1 MKKLLLLCTLALAVA
16 LVGCKTQH
24 LTAKDV
30 ILSSYQ
36 KCQSIQC
43 GHYEAGYLMKYMS
56 DNDTAY
62 YHYTCDFKKSLS
74 DTIFGKTFNF
84 LEESKTVGANYKCGY
99 IYTGNEY
106 VLFSDSLGTVM
117 SCDKWAR
124 DIVDRR
130 HQIEFY
136 TPLTNRS
143 SYPLRGAIQLLDTS
157 YTYSLSETKLDG
169 KKCHLVSIL
178 GPQVEDKNFGM
189 KIIRY
194 ETKVWID
201 KKDYLPL
208 KYSTAFDI
216 VQQKDTMREYKEFK
230 LLSFSPQV
238 DETKLTLDA
247 VPKTVTLKD
256 YVPYTP
262 KEPEMLP
269 EGTPAPLWSL
279 PNLAGDTVSL
289 ADLKGKVVLVDFF
302 YKSCAPCCAAL
313 PCLQSLHE
321 KYKDK
326 GFVMI
331 GIDPIDDPVKAK
343 MADFLAKRDVTY
355 TVLFSDRE
363 LPKEYHVSG
372 YPTLYFIDR
381 NGNIVHTQ
389 IGFSTTLEE
398 ELEKKL
404 VEMLGK

>member
-43 GHYEAGYLMKYMS
+43 GHYEVDYLIKYMS
-56 DNDTAY
+56 GDDTSY
-62 YHYTCDFKKSLS
+62 CRFTCDFNKKLLDS
-74 DTIFGKTFNF
+74 IFGKTFA
-84 LEESKTVGANYKCGY
+84 LVEEYEYSGEKYRSNYL
-99 IYTGNEY
+99 YTGNEFVEY
-106 VLFSDSLGTVM
+106 NDTSGMVVPCGM
-117 SCDKWAR
+117 YAQ
-124 DIVDRR
+124 DIANNWR
-130 HQIEFY
+130 HQLDFY
-136 TPLTNRS
+136 TPLTERNS
-143 SYPLRGAIQLLDTS
+143 FPLRGAMQLLDTS

-169 KKCHLVSIL
+169 KKCYLVTIFGTL
-178 GPQVEDKNFGM
+178 VEDKNYGM
-189 KIIRY
+189 KIIRN

-216 VQQKDTMREYKEFK
+216 VQQKDTLFEYREFR
-230 LLSFSPQV
+230 LLSFSPEV
-238 DETKLTLDA
+238 DNTKLSFDA
-247 VPKTVTLKD
+247 VPKTVLLKD

-262 KEPEMLP
+262 PELLP
-269 EGTPAPLWSL
+269 AGDPAPLWSL
-279 PNLAGDTVSL
+279 PSLAGDTVSL

-355 TVLFSDRE
+355 TVLFSDRK

-381 NGNIVHTQ
+381 NGNIVYTQ

>member
-1 MKKLLLLCTLALAVA
+1 MKKLLLLCTLALAVVLA
-16 LVGCKTQH
+16 GCKTQH

-36 KCQSIQC
+36 KCQSIQG
-43 GHYEAGYLMKYMS
+43 GHYEVDYLIKYMS
-56 DNDTAY
+56 GDDTDY

-74 DTIFGKTFNF
+74 DTIFGKTFNLF
-84 LEESKTVGANYKCGY
+84 EECKNVDVDYNVGY

-106 VLFSDSLGTVM
+106 IRFIDSLGTVM

-124 DIVDRR
+124 DICDRR
-130 HQIEFY
+130 YQIRFY

-143 SYPLRGAIQLLDTS
+143 SYPLRGAMQLLDTS
-157 YTYSLSETKLDG
+157 YSYSLSETKLDG
-169 KKCHLVSIL
+169 KKCYLVSIFA
-178 GPQVEDKNFGM
+178 PQGEEENFGL
-189 KIIRY
+189 KYIRD
-194 ETKVWID
+194 EAKVWID

-208 KYSTAFDI
+208 QYSTTIDI
-216 VQQKDTMREYKEFK
+216 VEQKDTMREYKEFK
-230 LLSFSPQV
+230 LLSFSPEI
-238 DETKLTLDA
+238 DETKLTYDA
-247 VPKTVTLKD
+247 VPKTVVLND
-256 YVPYTP
+256 YVPYTR
-262 KEPEMLP
+262 PESLP
-269 EGTPAPLWSL
+269 TGDPAPLWSL
-279 PNLAGDTVSL
+279 PSLAGDTVSL
-289 ADLKGKVVLVDFF
+289 ADLRGKVVLVDFF

-321 KYKDK
+321 RYKDK

-331 GIDPIDDPVKAK
+331 GIDPIDDPVKGK

>member
-1 MKKLLLLCTLALAVA
+1 MQKLLLLCTLALAVA
-16 LVGCKTQH
+16 LEGCNTQH

-30 ILSSYQ
+30 ILRSYQ
-36 KCQSIQC
+36 KCQSIQG
-43 GHYEAGYLMKYMS
+43 GHYEVGHLMKYIS
-56 DNDTAY
+56 SNDMDY
-62 YHYTCDFKKSLS
+62 YHYICDFKKSLS
-74 DTIFGKTFNF
+74 DTIFGKTFNLF
-84 LEESKTVGANYKCGY
+84 GESEYNGDKYQYSNL
-99 IYTGNEY
+99 YTGNEFVEY
-106 VLFSDSLGTVM
+106 NDTSGMVM
-117 SCDKWAR
+117 PCSMYAQDIAR
-124 DIVDRR
+124 RR
-130 HQIEFY
+130 HQLDFY
-136 TPLTNRS
+136 TPLTDRNS
-143 SYPLRGAIQLLDTS
+143 FPLRGAMQMLDTS

-169 KKCHLVSIL
+169 KKCHLVTIF

-189 KIIRY
+189 KIIRN

-201 KKDYLPL
+201 KKDYMPL
-208 KYSTAFDI
+208 KYSTAFDV
-216 VQQKDTMREYKEFK
+216 VQQKDTLFEYREFK
-230 LLSFSPQV
+230 LLSFSPEV
-238 DETKLTLDA
+238 DNTKLSFDA
-247 VPKTVTLKD
+247 VPKTVLLKD

-262 KEPEMLP
+262 PELLP
-269 EGTPAPLWSL
+269 AGDPAPLWSL
-279 PNLAGDTVSL
+279 PSLAGDTVSL
-289 ADLKGKVVLVDFF
+289 ADLRGKVVLVDFF

-331 GIDPIDDPVKAK
+331 GIDPYDDPVKGK